1 MAEKI
6 EIKVSYVRV
15 TEYGLETHKDVLIE
29 SILDDERKDVKVL
42 SFLPVIYDGLLDITD
57 YLKGFA
63 ILENLNLPS
72 MMTTTMD
79 KVKKYCPLVKQ
90 IVVLSRNTFEQNIAG
105 TAGRVVG
112 REEEGD
118 NDTVFTAY
126 VTTDKEGKN
135 SFVINPVHIDNH
147 EIAVDNAPVERLTLK
162 RIQDYISGE
171 NGLMS
176 VIDEINESIEDPRCR
191 IDIGKEILENLL
203 QLFVEK
209 GLTFEQFTI
218 DFSKLYDKIES
229 YKSIARSVN
238 QVSIKEEVE
247 TCIIETY
254 QRVQQLLY
262 ENMLVE
268 HAVLLP
274 KLVDG
279 TDAENE
285 NLLFADL
292 SRYIVNLATLSP
304 QFDENYKEGDTIDSI
319 LNEIVLVMPRNVK
332 SSKSR
337 DLLKKSLT
345 QVVTRLKADKQDLF
359 TRIDKCLEERVSVDW
374 ARETFANKFGLDL
387 GKKQPRNLADGF
399 IEALTTKNFVTLVKE
414 DVLGIIA
421 NVKKEMGNGEIR
433 SKEMLDIIGKV
444 VEAFPTKEEI
454 YNVLVEFVAKNGY
467 AAIKQG

>member
-15 TEYGLETHKDVLIE
+15 TEYGLETHKDVLLD

-42 SFLPVIYDGLLDITD
+42 SFLPIVYDGLLDITEN
-57 YLKGFA
+57 LKGFA

-72 MMTTTMD
+72 MMTTSME
-79 KVKKYCPLVKQ
+79 KVKRLCPLVKQ
-90 IVVLSRNTFEQNIAG
+90 IVALSRNTFEQDIAG
-105 TAGRVVG
+105 AAGRVVG

-118 NDTVFTAY
+118 NDAVFNAY
-126 VTTDKEGKN
+126 ITTDKEGNN

-147 EIAVDNAPVERLTLK
+147 EIAVNDKPVERLTLQNV
-162 RIQDYISGE
+162 QDYVSGE
-171 NGLMS
+171 NGLIA
-176 VIDEINESIEDPRCR
+176 VIDEINAAIEDPRCR

-218 DFSKLYDKIES
+218 DFSKLYGKIES
-229 YKSIARSVN
+229 YKSIAKTVN

-254 QRVQQLLY
+254 QRVQQLMY

-268 HAVLLP
+268 HAEILP
-274 KLVDG
+274 KLVEG
-279 TDAENE
+279 TDAQTE

-292 SRYIVNLATLSP
+292 SRYIVNLVTLSP
-304 QFDENYKEGDTIDSI
+304 QFDENYKEGNAVDTI
-319 LNEIVLVMPRNVK
+319 LNEIVLTMPRNVK
-332 SSKSR
+332 SSKAR
-337 DLLKKSLT
+337 DLLKKNLT

-359 TRIDKCLEERVSVDW
+359 ARIDKCIEERVGIDW
-374 ARETFANKFGLDL
+374 ARETFAGKFGLDL
-387 GKKQPRNLADGF
+387 SKKQPRNLADGF

-433 SKEMLDIIGKV
+433 SKEMLEIIRKV

-467 AAIKQG
+467 SSIKQG

>member
-15 TEYGLETHKDVLIE
+15 TEYGLETHRDVLIDD
-29 SILDDERKDVKVL
+29 ILDDERKDVKVL
-42 SFLPVIYDGLLDITD
+42 SFLPIIYNGLLDITD

-72 MMTTTMD
+72 MMTTSME
-79 KVKKYCPLVKQ
+79 KVKRYCPLVKQ
-90 IVVLSRNTFEQNIAG
+90 IVALSRNTFEQDIAG
-105 TAGRVVG
+105 SVGRIVA

-118 NDTVFTAY
+118 NDAVFNAY
-126 VTTDKEGKN
+126 ITTDKEGKN

-147 EIAVDNAPVERLTLK
+147 EIASNDKPVERLTL
-162 RIQDYISGE
+162 QQVQEYVSGE

-176 VIDEINESIEDPRCR
+176 VIDEINTSIQDPRCR

-218 DFSKLYDKIES
+218 DFSKLYGKIES

-254 QRVQQLLY
+254 QRVQQLMY

-268 HAVLLP
+268 HAEILP
-274 KLVDG
+274 KLVEG
-279 TDAENE
+279 ADAETE

-292 SRYIVNLATLSP
+292 SRYIVNLVSLSP
-304 QFDENYKEGDTIDSI
+304 QFDENYKEGNTVDSI
-319 LNEIVLVMPRNVK
+319 LNEILLVMPRNVK

-337 DLLKKSLT
+337 DLLKKNLT

-359 TRIDKCLEERVSVDW
+359 ARIDKCLEERVSVDW
-374 ARETFANKFGLDL
+374 VRETFASKFGLDL
-387 GKKQPRNLADGF
+387 TKKQPRNLADGF
-399 IEALTTKNFVTLVKE
+399 IESLTTKNFVTLVKE

-433 SKEMLDIIGKV
+433 SKEMLEIIGKV

-467 AAIKQG
+467 SSIKQG